1 MLFAKTSTQKVCNA
15 VVLDRNERH
24 IKPLPQAGNVTFG
37 FGFQLGAS
45 SRHIV
50 SKVVSR
56 IIGRSSS
63 VDE

>member
-1 MLFAKTSTQKVCNA
+1 MLFAKTSAQKVYNA
-15 VVLDRNERH
+15 VALDRDEGH
-24 IKPLPQAGNVTFG
+24 ITPPQVGNVTVG

-45 SRHIV
+45 SRHIMP
-50 SKVVSR
+50 KVVSR